1 MTKRSIITAAA
12 IALTLTATACGG
24 GSGGSDSSSTPTADQ
39 YDGCSNEGANAQ
51 SPDGLALQCVLNSVG
66 ELMWDAAPTPTTLGA
81 GSIADATSTTMSSSG
96 SSGSS
101 AIPLKSI
108 LGGECDPNGPATYSA
123 GIGDATQW
131 SHVVPLG
138 AMVGTH
144 VTPVDHIYIYYP
156 KGTNNSAPGTFTV
169 TSPADGTIVN
179 IEDFQKSNGY
189 PYPDYRIIIAHSCD
203 LYSVFIHVGELQGPA
218 AQAAGD
224 ASRNGR
230 WSGSIAVKAG
240 DVIADESQAPGY
252 DFSTFATKAMVS
264 LLNPDSYREKETWK
278 PYTANPFDFFPA
290 AITAAYEAKTL
301 RTAAPVGGTIFYD
314 VDGTAQGMW
323 YVKGTNGYRG
333 VGDEAAKFDN
343 NGKIARG
350 YWDTHLAFAPHNVDP
365 SAFIY
370 SIGDW
375 EGCPCQFMSKGNLN
389 PSSVKVSTTPTVVDL
404 VEFEFTAPDGS
415 RMDPTKPVRGYK
427 LKAGNT
433 AVGSVAFQV
442 NADGS
447 MTVEKRPGKDAASFT
462 GFSDDALTY
471 VR

>member
-66 ELMWDAAPTPTTLGA
+66 ELMWDAAPTPTTLEA

-156 KGTNNSAPGTFTV
+156 KGTNNSAPGTFKV
-169 TSPADGTIVN
+169 TSPADGTIVG

-189 PYPDYRIIIAHSCD
+189 PYPDYRIVIAHSCD

-230 WSGSIAVKAG
+230 
-240 DVIADESQAPGY
+240 
-252 DFSTFATKAMVS
+252 
-264 LLNPDSYREKETWK
+264 
-278 PYTANPFDFFPA
+278 
-290 AITAAYEAKTL
+290 
-301 RTAAPVGGTIFYD
+301 
-314 VDGTAQGMW
+314 
-323 YVKGTNGYRG
+323 
-333 VGDEAAKFDN
+333 
-343 NGKIARG
+343 
-350 YWDTHLAFAPHNVDP
+350 
-365 SAFIY
+365 
-370 SIGDW
+370 
-375 EGCPCQFMSKGNLN
+375 
-389 PSSVKVSTTPTVVDL
+389 
-404 VEFEFTAPDGS
+404 
-415 RMDPTKPVRGYK
+415 
-427 LKAGNT
+427 
-433 AVGSVAFQV
+433 
-442 NADGS
+442 
-447 MTVEKRPGKDAASFT
+447 
-462 GFSDDALTY
+462 
-471 VR
+471 